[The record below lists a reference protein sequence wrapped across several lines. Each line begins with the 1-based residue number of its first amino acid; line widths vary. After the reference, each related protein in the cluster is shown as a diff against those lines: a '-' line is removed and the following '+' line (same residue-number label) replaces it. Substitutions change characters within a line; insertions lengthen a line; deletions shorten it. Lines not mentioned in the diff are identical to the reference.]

1 MKKKKLSG
9 EYGIEVSRD
18 TERRLNDMCN
28 LSDVILENGLKEG
41 IEQGIE
47 QGIEAFIVDKI
58 EDGVEKATII
68 EKLVK
73 RFKITR
79 EKAEEYYNRFSA

>member
-1 MKKKKLSG
+1 
-9 EYGIEVSRD
+9 
-18 TERRLNDMCN
+18 MCN
-28 LSDVILENGLKEG
+28 LSDVILENGLKE
-41 IEQGIE
+41 GIE

-79 EKAEEYYNRFSA
+79 EKAEEYYNRFSAGLTDYTSKWYSLFNYKEL

>member
-28 LSDVILENGLKEG
+28 LSDVILENGLKE
-41 IEQGIE
+41 GIE